1 MNKGKLVY
9 AFVVLAGLGLCLNA
23 SALWSP
29 AWQVAMTDALDTG
42 GTVYTDVYSLGVGG
56 NGVDAYSL
64 VDDVLKVHLI
74 GWPDSSYTG
83 PVPVAVSISST
94 VDGAELAK
102 DARADAA
109 EISWDIDLTA
119 SGSLTGTETISWALT
134 SVPGDK
140 GLSLIDY
147 GSDASRTSVV
157 ATTDMK
163 SAGLYAFASTKSVA
177 STRYMQVV
185 LGATVVEAPVLSVSA
200 SGADAVLSW
209 TGSASAS
216 YTVYYSSDMGGAW
229 TAAQVIGGVDGAMQW
244 TDVGAVGAAGK
255 RFYKLEVN

>member
-1 MNKGKLVY
+1 MNKRKLVY
-9 AFVVLAGLGLCLNA
+9 AFVVLAGLSLCMNA

-29 AWQVAMTDALDTG
+29 AWQVAITDSLDTG
-42 GTVYTDVYSLGVGG
+42 GTVYTDVYSLGAGG

-83 PVPVAVSISST
+83 LVPTAVSISST
-94 VDGAELAK
+94 VGGAELAK

-109 EISWDIDLTA
+109 EITWDIDLTA

-134 SVPGDK
+134 SVPAAK

-163 SAGLYAFASTKSVA
+163 SAGSYAFASTKSVGT
-177 STRYMQVV
+177 TRYMQVF
-185 LGATVVEAPVLSVSA
+185 LGVPFVPVPELSIST
-200 SGADAVLSW
+200 SGSDAVLSW

-216 YTVYYSSDMGGAW
+216 YTVYYASDMDGTW
-229 TAAQVIGGVDGAMQW
+229 TEAAVVAGVDGAMQW

-255 RFYKLEVN
+255 RFYKL